1 METKIVYA
9 HTLDDQEEVARLFA
23 HYDLLS
29 LPVVDHENRLVGIVT
44 VDDIVEVI
52 HQEATED
59 FQIMAATAPS
69 EEPYMKT
76 SVFTLAKNRIL
87 WLTILMLSATISGAV
102 LQRYEQAF
110 SALPLLVTFIPMLT
124 DTGGNAG
131 SQSSTLVIR
140 GMALSEITPADF
152 GKVMRKEL
160 GVGAIT
166 GVVLATVNFVR
177 LTIMYPG
184 EPLMSLVVCTAL
196 FITVILAKTTGG
208 VLPLIAKSLKLDPA
222 IMAGPV
228 ITTIVDGLSLI
239 IYFKIVEVVLL
250 R

>member
-1 METKIVYA
+1 
-9 HTLDDQEEVARLFA
+9 
-23 HYDLLS
+23 
-29 LPVVDHENRLVGIVT
+29 
-44 VDDIVEVI
+44 
-52 HQEATED
+52 
-59 FQIMAATAPS
+59 
-69 EEPYMKT
+69 
-76 SVFTLAKNRIL
+76 
-87 WLTILMLSATISGAV
+87 
-102 LQRYEQAF
+102 
-110 SALPLLVTFIPMLT
+110 
-124 DTGGNAG
+124 
-131 SQSSTLVIR
+131 
-140 GMALSEITPADF
+140 
-152 GKVMRKEL
+152 MRKEL